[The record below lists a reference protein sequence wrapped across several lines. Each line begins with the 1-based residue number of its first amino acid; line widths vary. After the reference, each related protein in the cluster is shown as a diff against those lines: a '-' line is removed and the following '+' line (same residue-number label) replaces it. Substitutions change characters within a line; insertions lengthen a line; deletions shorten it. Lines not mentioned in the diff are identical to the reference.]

1 MIAINESDLSLR
13 WSLVK
18 GTLIGGLLGQ
28 LRLRLSQILTKVE
41 VKVEPELGKSVP
53 IVTWCCSQRSWYS
66 RQEMLSAL

>member
-41 VKVEPELGKSVP
+41 VKVESKPGHCYLVLFSKILV
-53 IVTWCCSQRSWYS
+53 
-66 RQEMLSAL
+66 